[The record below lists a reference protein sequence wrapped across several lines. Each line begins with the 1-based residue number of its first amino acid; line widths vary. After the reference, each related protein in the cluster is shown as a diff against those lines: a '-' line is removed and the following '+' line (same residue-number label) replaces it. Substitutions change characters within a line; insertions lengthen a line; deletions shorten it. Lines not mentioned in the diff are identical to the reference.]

1 MHPLEKEILA
11 LVRGENLVSSG
22 EAVVAGVSGGPDSM
36 ALLHV
41 LAALAPVLGIKIIAV
56 YVNHQLRPDEAE
68 KESGLVE
75 QQAHLL
81 GASFATCRIDVQ
93 GEAVKRKIS
102 IEHAARELRYE
113 FFDRVAEKFLA
124 GKIAVAHTADD
135 QAEEVLLRLIRGTG
149 RTGLSGMKMMRD
161 GRIIRPFL
169 TTAKEQL
176 LAYLAARYIP
186 FLIDSSNI
194 DRQYLRNRVR
204 LDLIPYLQGFNPNI
218 SATLRQ
224 TARVLQDEEMVLGAL
239 TEKSW
244 EQMATVLPGNAE
256 DRLPVISVDLAAFLT
271 LDRALQRRIA
281 EKVFIFLQSRSEF
294 KKIEQI
300 LHVAAYGE
308 TGARLHFSRGL
319 RMKKGRQHLV
329 FSYPEGKTARRGNL
343 DDAWPGSQGG
353 NS

>member
-11 LVRGENLVSSG
+11 LVRAEGLVSSG
-22 EAVVAGVSGGPDSM
+22 GAVVAGVSGGPDSM

-41 LAALAPVLGIKIIAV
+41 LAVLAPTLGIRIIAV

-68 KESGLVE
+68 KESALVE
-75 QQAHLL
+75 QQARSL
-81 GASFATCRIDVQ
+81 GASFAACRIDVQ
-93 GEAVKRKIS
+93 GVAVNRKIS
-102 IEHAARELRYE
+102 IEHAARELRYD
-113 FFDRVAEKFLA
+113 FLGRMAEKFLA
-124 GKIAVAHTADD
+124 EKIAVAHTADD

-149 RTGLSGMKMMRD
+149 RSGLSGMKMMRD

-176 LAYLAARYIP
+176 LAYLAARHIP
-186 FLIDSSNI
+186 FLIDSSNT

-218 SATLRQ
+218 STTLRQ
-224 TARVLQDEEMVLGAL
+224 TATVLQDEEMVLGAL
-239 TEKSW
+239 TDKSW
-244 EQMATVLPGNAE
+244 GQMAMVQPGNRG
-256 DRLPVISVDLAAFLT
+256 DVLPVISVDLAAFLA

-281 EKVFIFLQSRSEF
+281 EKVFIFLQSRPEF

-300 LHVAAYGE
+300 LHVAANGE

-343 DDAWPGSQGG
+343 DEVWPG
-353 NS
+353 